1 MSPAYSSSSARANE
15 IAATVSFIFPDV
27 SRAIRAPML
36 LLGTVCRLSKF
47 AAHVFGNPSA
57 SVKMTSVGMLRIV
70 DVIGAIVTEFN
81 TSVGDSL
88 EHVTDIDC

>member
-1 MSPAYSSSSARANE
+1 MASAA
-15 IAATVSFIFPDV
+15 SFIFLEV
-27 SRAIRAPML
+27 SRTIRAPML

-70 DVIGAIVTEFN
+70 DVIGAT
-81 TSVGDSL
+81 
-88 EHVTDIDC
+88 